1 MEQADR
7 SVGFEMRARYVSDLE
22 KAFRRDIRRLEKY
35 QQILDRR
42 PLTIPVKFDFAG
54 LQREASKARD
64 IVESALRMPTIL
76 GPSGAP
82 ARGMEQQI
90 TRAAGRIATVTQKNY
105 DKLGKKITSITES
118 ATDQIG
124 PGVQRTTR
132 TKIDPANGN
141 RTLKAEIDKDTRSL
155 EAFNA
160 EMNRARQLSR
170 DFSRAKGRGD
180 VAGQKAA
187 LEGQIK
193 AIGGQGGILARGA
206 QGGLTG
212 TAAFT
217 RAENRLDRLRDTLAA
232 LEGREESTA
241 AKDKRRGRTRTV
253 DRFIT
258 GEERRVQAAL
268 KANKLEADQAE
279 RIPDRTAREAE
290 LNRIYDE
297 RRKIFER
304 SQGVF
309 QRLDQRLQEQGRPD
323 LADRAYRRT
332 LGMSNQANQVDLDKS
347 RLDTDSMRAAAKE
360 QEKAA
365 AEAKKQA
372 EAQARAQ
379 REQKAADLERR
390 MLDSRKTVERNLAEI
405 GADERSLLAKA
416 RGKGEKSLIKGK
428 MSERRQSVLQ
438 GGAAEMLGFEAEAD
452 GLGKTKASLAARGT
466 RLDYGKKEIDLLNRQ
481 AEAAARGGKA
491 FDFHSSSLLRNAASF
506 ARWSAAAGTVLAL
519 TRLITTGF
527 GDMAKVDRQFATL
540 KAVFRGTDEEAQRLK
555 EGTLS
560 LAVANGR
567 SADEAMDASTRF
579 SRLGL
584 TRLQVLKATE
594 TALKAAN
601 VAEVDAAYAAEK
613 LSSIM
618 ATYKVTVEDL
628 PDVLNK
634 ANAMSNRFNVT
645 NKDLFEVMSR
655 ASGIGKQM
663 GLEMTDL
670 MAAGAAV
677 TGATGR
683 PGAET
688 GNAIRYIMQQIGDP
702 KKIEQLKS
710 MFDFD
715 VTDGTGNLR
724 DMQSVLTDM
733 AKLFPTLTNHERA
746 MFTQLV
752 AGSRQADRF
761 TKLMEGMT
769 TQQYLAAKAFSDTDS
784 AWKEN
789 ANITESL
796 TSKIESLKAAWT
808 DLWVTIGDAGVL
820 NFASDSMQAL
830 GLMVDAVANKARN
843 GKAEGGGI
851 KLGGLNDRILV
862 GRATNTYGGELF
874 PSKTISEDAVRGGIQ
889 NIRSLQ
895 ALRETAAR
903 TGTQPRDLRVFN
915 KFTKDRSADE
925 DALYKSWLDLINRG
939 GMTQADADANIRMAQ
954 KGGNRYRLFGG
965 GDFGGDNK
973 QAADAQ
979 IEAMAARLESLVT
992 DQQKA
997 KSVNATTDARNRVDF
1012 LKRAQQG
1019 FSGLAERVK
1028 GGAGTYDPE
1037 TAQKDFDQF
1046 AELLLDLPGGPQEF
1060 AKNYTRT
1067 REAIRA
1073 GTAGPEL
1080 ERMAGL
1086 FGKEMPGATAEFTRT
1101 QEAETVRLQEELAR
1115 LDAERQAGL
1124 AKIASQR
1131 EAGTRAT
1138 EEEVKAQEELKAKI
1152 KETGDALSQ
1161 VQRGLAAMKQGGLS
1175 MMDGL
1180 NLTKSFDRT
1189 LRQSSSSVEAIKG
1202 AMGGFSNQPAERGF
1216 LMDSL
1221 AITAPENALKRRLAE
1236 AEAGARRSPTPEN
1249 IEIRDR
1255 TRFRLRELQDEN
1267 LPKREALADTAPG
1280 REFADSIQRGARRG
1294 TMASQSALYGRSE
1307 SEKLLNQSRFLLR
1320 EIGADG
1326 RQLAGASNNYKDRN
1340 FMTPQEKGAM
1350 AGGLLAKEQA
1360 VRENLLALETR
1371 QYAIAADRKNLEI
1384 ELAEAQ
1390 KEQTREASKRL
1401 LMASRED
1408 QLRAAALKRTTN
1420 ASGRVSNDE
1429 FMFLGDAS
1437 RNAVQSFA
1445 PDQAPDML
1453 NDAKENYRKG
1463 REALDREQAA
1473 IAESLAGLVLVFERN
1488 EEAMSRLMGKE
1499 GFLPTDPGRVPEF
1512 KLNVQPV
1519 VTVALAE
1526 EFMTITESAVRR
1538 ILMPEL
1544 ETIHRRISGASRVA
1558 TAGANAASGN

>member
-1 MEQADR
+1 MDKADR
-7 SVGFEMRARYVSDLE
+7 SAGFEMRARYVSNLE
-22 KAFRRDIRRLEKY
+22 EAFRRDIRRLEKY

-105 DKLGKKITSITES
+105 DKLGKTVKSITES
-118 ATDQIG
+118 ATDQLG

-132 TKIDPANGN
+132 TKIDPTNGN

-160 EMNRARQLSR
+160 EMNRARQLTR
-170 DFSRAKGRGD
+170 DFSKAKGRGD

-258 GEERRVQAAL
+258 GEERRVQTAL

-323 LADRAYRRT
+323 LADRAFRRT
-332 LGMSNQANQVDLDKS
+332 LGMGNQANQVDLDKS

-360 QEKAA
+360 KEKAA
-365 AEAKKQA
+365 AEAAKAA
-372 EAQARAQ
+372 EAQAKAD
-379 REQKAADLERR
+379 RERKAADLDRR
-390 MLDSRKTVERNLAEI
+390 MLDSRKQVERNLAEI

-416 RGKGEKSLIKGK
+416 KSKDEKQNIKGK
-428 MSERRQSVLQ
+428 MAERRQSVLQ
-438 GGAAEMLGFEAEAD
+438 GGASAMLGFEAEAD
-452 GLGKTKASLAARGT
+452 GLGKTKTSLAARGS
-466 RLDYGKKEIDLLNRQ
+466 RMDYGKKEIDLLNRQ
-481 AEAAARGGKA
+481 AEAASRGGKA

-506 ARWSAAAGTVLAL
+506 ARWSAAAGSVLAL
-519 TRLITTGF
+519 MRLLSTGL
-527 GDMAKVDRQFATL
+527 GDMTRVDRQFATL

-555 EGTLS
+555 EGTLD

-567 SADEAMDASTRF
+567 SAEEAMDATTRF

-584 TRLQVLKATE
+584 TRVQVLKATE

-702 KKIEQLKS
+702 RKIEQLKS
-710 MFDFD
+710 LFDFD

-733 AKLFPTLTNHERA
+733 AKLFPTLTNHQRA
-746 MFTQLV
+746 MFTELI

-769 TQQYLAAKAFSDTDS
+769 TQQYLSAKAFADTDS

-789 ANITESL
+789 ENITESL
-796 TSKIESLKAAWT
+796 ASKIQSLQSAWS
-808 DLWVTIGDAGVL
+808 DLWVTIGDSGVL
-820 NFASDSMQAL
+820 AIATDSMEAL
-830 GLMVDAVANKARN
+830 GLMVDSITARAS
-843 GKAEGGGI
+843 KGGSKGGV
-851 KLGGLNDRILV
+851 KLGDLNDRTLV
-862 GRATNTYGGELF
+862 ANATNAGAALF
-874 PSKTISEDAVRGGIQ
+874 PSKTITEGQAAGGLQ
-889 NIRSLQ
+889 NIRSLKT
-895 ALRETAAR
+895 LRDAAVKS
-903 TGTQPRDLRVFN
+903 GIQPGDTRVFN

-925 DALYKSWLDLINRG
+925 EALYTSWLDLINRG
-939 GMTQADADANIRMAQ
+939 GMTQDNADANIRFAQ
-954 KGGNRYRLFGG
+954 KGGNRYRLFDGR
-965 GDFGGDNK
+965 DFGGDTK
-973 QAADAQ
+973 EAADAQ
-979 IEAMAARLESLVT
+979 IEAMAARMESLVGEQT
-992 DQQKA
+992 KA
-997 KSVNATTDARNRVDF
+997 KSVNITTDARNRVEF
-1012 LKRAQQG
+1012 LKRGQQG
-1019 FSGLAERVK
+1019 FAGLAERVK
-1028 GGAGTYDPE
+1028 GGAGTYDAE

-1060 AKNYTRT
+1060 ARTYART
-1067 REAIRA
+1067 REGIRD

-1080 ERMAGL
+1080 ERLTGL
-1086 FGKEMPGATAEFTRT
+1086 FGAELPGATKAFAGT
-1101 QEAETVRLQEELAR
+1101 QESETARLQEELIR
-1115 LDAERQAGL
+1115 LDDQRQAGL
-1124 AKIASQR
+1124 EAIAAKR
-1131 EAGTRAT
+1131 EAGTTAT

-1161 VQRGLAAMKQGGLS
+1161 VQRGLETVKKGGLS

-1180 NLTKSFDRT
+1180 NLTKSIDRT
-1189 LRQSSSSVEAIKG
+1189 LGQSRSSVEAIKG
-1202 AMGGFSNQPAERGF
+1202 AVGGFSNQPAERGF

-1221 AITAPENALKRRLAE
+1221 SITAPENALKRRLAE
-1236 AEAGARRSPTPEN
+1236 AESGVRRMPNPEN

-1267 LPKREALADTAPG
+1267 LKKRDELADTAPG
-1280 REFADSIQRGARRG
+1280 REFADAIQRGARRG

-1307 SEKLLNQSRFLLR
+1307 SEKMLNQSRFLLR
-1320 EIGADG
+1320 EIGTDG
-1326 RQLAGASNNYKDRN
+1326 QQLAGASNNFRDKS
-1340 FMTPQEKGAM
+1340 FLSPQEKGVM

-1360 VRENLLALETR
+1360 VRENLLTLETR

-1384 ELAEAQ
+1384 ELTEAQ

-1420 ASGRVSNDE
+1420 ASGRISQDE

-1445 PDQAPDML
+1445 PDQAPDIL

-1463 REALDREQAA
+1463 REALDREEAA
-1473 IAESLAGLVLVFERN
+1473 IAQSLEGLRLVFEKN
-1488 EEAMSRLMGKE
+1488 EEAMTRLMGKD

-1519 VTVALAE
+1519 VTIALAE

-1544 ETIHRRISGASRVA
+1544 ETINRRISGIGKVP
-1558 TAGANAASGN
+1558 TTGANGASGN